1 MPLLHRKAFIR
12 QNPPS
17 DLRPDEEVF
26 LCKITHEVFRTY
38 E

>member
-1 MPLLHRKAFIR
+1 MPLLHRKPFRR
-12 QNPPS
+12 QPPPPG
-17 DLRPDEEVF
+17 LRAEEEVF

>member
-1 MPLLHRKAFIR
+1 MPLLHRKAFVR
-12 QNPPS
+12 QRPPA

-26 LCKITHEVFRTY
+26 LCKITHEIFRTY

>member
-1 MPLLHRKAFIR
+1 MPLLHRAAFSR
-12 QNPPS
+12 QSPPA

-26 LCKITHEVFRTY
+26 LCKITHEIFRSY